1 MPRIAGRSVK
11 LHPAGVMVVLPHY
24 LHNYKAFGRVT
35 ILGEFLAVAAVS
47 MCVTFVL
54 VDMGRPD
61 RVFNVFKY
69 PTPGSVMFWDIIVLN
84 GYLILNILIGWN
96 VLECERHSIAP
107 PKWVKFLSYVSIPWA
122 VSIHTV
128 TAFLYAGLP
137 GRGYWLTAILAPR
150 FLSSAFAAGPALLIL
165 LCLLVRKY
173 SKFDPGKEQIQTLA
187 KVVTYATLINVFFFF
202 CEVFTVFYSQLPD
215 HMAHFQYLF
224 FGLDGKGQLVPLMW
238 FSIVG
243 MTLAALFLVNPK
255 LRKNE
260 STLAALCGLGL
271 RAFRREWRRG
281 RAAYDR
287 GTLEASAYWA
297 RILAAGR
304 GGREEPPLPELIE
317 RDYASWARSNEAV
330 LRWAR
335 SLSAAG
341 MRIAIL
347 SNMPRDLLERMRA
360 NLAWFADFPVG
371 VFSCEVACVKPEE
384 RMFRI
389 CLESLGVEPQRTMFI
404 DDSLAN
410 VRAARRLGISALHFR
425 TVGRLLR
432 QAGRLRSAEPAARV
446 TAPVAESAP

>member
-1 MPRIAGRSVK
+1 MLEKALVGTKRYYGLLAILAGLFALGFLFYLKQLNVGLSITGMGRDVSWGFYISQFTYLVGV
-11 LHPAGVMVVLPHY
+11 AASAVMVVLPYY

-84 GYLILNILIGWN
+84 GYLVLNILIGWN

-255 LRKNE
+255 FRKNE
-260 STLAALCGLGL
+260 CTLAALCGLVIVTTWLDKGL
-271 RAFRREWRRG
+271 GLMTGGFVPNP
-281 RAAYDR
+281 
-287 GTLEASAYWA
+287 LEQVVEYWPTA
-297 RILAAGR
+297 
-304 GGREEPPLPELIE
+304 PE
-317 RDYASWARSNEAV
+317 
-330 LRWAR
+330 
-335 SLSAAG
+335 
-341 MRIAIL
+341 AI
-347 SNMPRDLLERMRA
+347 
-360 NLAWFADFPVG
+360 
-371 VFSCEVACVKPEE
+371 
-384 RMFRI
+384 I
-389 CLESLGVEPQRTMFI
+389 SLGVWAMGFLVLT
-404 DDSLAN
+404 
-410 VRAARRLGISALHFR
+410 
-425 TVGRLLR
+425 LLYK
-432 QAGRLRSAEPAARV
+432 
-446 TAPVAESAP
+446 VAVSIKEEIKS

>member
-1 MPRIAGRSVK
+1 MLEKALVGTKRYYGLLAILAGLFALGFLFYLKQLNVGLSITGMGRDVSWGFYISQFTYLVGV
-11 LHPAGVMVVLPHY
+11 AASAVMVVLPYY

-84 GYLILNILIGWN
+84 GYLVLNILIGWN

-224 FGLDGKGQLVPLMW
+224 VGLDGKGQLVPLMW

-260 STLAALCGLGL
+260 CTLAALCGLVIITTWLDKGL
-271 RAFRREWRRG
+271 GLMTGGFVPNPMEKVVEYWPTAP
-281 RAAYDR
+281 
-287 GTLEASAYWA
+287 EA
-297 RILAAGR
+297 I
-304 GGREEPPLPELIE
+304 I
-317 RDYASWARSNEAV
+317 
-330 LRWAR
+330 
-335 SLSAAG
+335 
-341 MRIAIL
+341 
-347 SNMPRDLLERMRA
+347 
-360 NLAWFADFPVG
+360 
-371 VFSCEVACVKPEE
+371 
-384 RMFRI
+384 
-389 CLESLGVEPQRTMFI
+389 SLGVWAMGFLVLT
-404 DDSLAN
+404 
-410 VRAARRLGISALHFR
+410 
-425 TVGRLLR
+425 LLYK
-432 QAGRLRSAEPAARV
+432 
-446 TAPVAESAP
+446 VAVSIKEEIKS

>member
-1 MPRIAGRSVK
+1 MLEKALVGTKRYYGLVAILAGLFALGFLFYLKQLNVGLGITGMGRDVSWGFYISQFTYLVGV
-11 LHPAGVMVVLPHY
+11 AASAVMVVLAYY

-224 FGLDGKGQLVPLMW
+224 VGLDGKGQLVPLMW

-260 STLAALCGLGL
+260 CTLAALCGLVIITTWLDKGL
-271 RAFRREWRRG
+271 GLMTGGFVPNPMEKVTEYWP
-281 RAAYDR
+281 
-287 GTLEASAYWA
+287 TMPEA
-297 RILAAGR
+297 I
-304 GGREEPPLPELIE
+304 I
-317 RDYASWARSNEAV
+317 
-330 LRWAR
+330 
-335 SLSAAG
+335 
-341 MRIAIL
+341 
-347 SNMPRDLLERMRA
+347 
-360 NLAWFADFPVG
+360 
-371 VFSCEVACVKPEE
+371 
-384 RMFRI
+384 
-389 CLESLGVEPQRTMFI
+389 SLGVWAMGFLVLT
-404 DDSLAN
+404 
-410 VRAARRLGISALHFR
+410 
-425 TVGRLLR
+425 LLYKI
-432 QAGRLRSAEPAARV
+432 AVSIKE
-446 TAPVAESAP
+446 EIKS

>member
-1 MPRIAGRSVK
+1 MLEKALVGTKRYYGLLAILAGLFALGFLFYLKQLNVGLSITGMGRDVSWGFYISQFTYLVGV
-11 LHPAGVMVVLPHY
+11 AASAVMVVLPYY

-243 MTLAALFLVNPK
+243 MTLAGLFLVNPK

-260 STLAALCGLGL
+260 NTLAALCGLVIITTWLDKGL
-271 RAFRREWRRG
+271 GLMTGGFVPNP
-281 RAAYDR
+281 
-287 GTLEASAYWA
+287 LEKVVEYWPTA
-297 RILAAGR
+297 
-304 GGREEPPLPELIE
+304 PE
-317 RDYASWARSNEAV
+317 
-330 LRWAR
+330 
-335 SLSAAG
+335 
-341 MRIAIL
+341 AI
-347 SNMPRDLLERMRA
+347 
-360 NLAWFADFPVG
+360 
-371 VFSCEVACVKPEE
+371 
-384 RMFRI
+384 I
-389 CLESLGVEPQRTMFI
+389 SLGVWAMGFLVLT
-404 DDSLAN
+404 
-410 VRAARRLGISALHFR
+410 
-425 TVGRLLR
+425 LLYK
-432 QAGRLRSAEPAARV
+432 
-446 TAPVAESAP
+446 VAVSIKEEIKS